1 MNLRWIPNGITLG
14 NLSMGFFSL
23 VLVASAT
30 PAQGNFFQPFVL
42 SGLLIVIT
50 GFTDGLDGA
59 TARLLKA
66 QSPIGEQLD
75 SLSDMV
81 TFGIA
86 PGFLMYNMFLKDL
99 RVEILGWMF
108 PLGMV
113 LAAVMP
119 ISVAY
124 RLARFNTGHLPDSF
138 VGLPSPV
145 GGGLVGLFPL
155 YAAGGYPLPPDW
167 VLIASYLLLSFL
179 MVSYIN
185 YIKPQSAIKF
195 RFHPV
200 KISLFLFLPLILAFL
215 FVKWTLVLGLVAI
228 IYVSSG
234 LLTLVIMTLQKFR
247 VKVTDDSD

>member
-14 NLSMGFFSL
+14 NLSMGFISLLLVVSPSPRGESLFS
-23 VLVASAT
+23 
-30 PAQGNFFQPFVL
+30 PFVL

-50 GFTDGLDGA
+50 AFTDGLDGA

-75 SLSDMV
+75 SLADMV

-86 PGFLMYNMFLKDL
+86 PGFLMYNMFLKGWTL
-99 RVEILGWMF
+99 EIFSFVL
-108 PLGMV
+108 PIGM
-113 LAAVMP
+113 LFAAVLP

-124 RLARFNTGHLPDSF
+124 RLARFNVGHMPDSF

-145 GGGLVGLFPL
+145 GGGLVGLLPV
-155 YAAGGYPLPPDW
+155 YASGGYPLPPTW
-167 VLIASYLLLSFL
+167 VLIAFYLLLAFL
-179 MVSYIN
+179 MVSYIK

-200 KISLFLFLPLILAFL
+200 KISLFFLAILLISML
-215 FVKWTLVLGLVAI
+215 FVKWIIVLGVIAI
-228 IYVSSG
+228 VYVSSG
-234 LLTLVIMTLQKFR
+234 LLTLLIMSLQKLR
-247 VKVTDDSD
+247 LHVNDDK